1 LFVKLKNIYFVT
13 WTSKEIKLD
22 MLVAVAQSHINSVEI
37 KEIPASHLA
46 VKRVMDIII
55 CLVSLPIALPLILF
69 GCLAMMFTSKGPT
82 IFKQKRVGLLGKPF
96 TMFKIRTMVHSS
108 NGYLDHTVKNDARIT
123 KIGQVLRKTKID
135 ELPQLVNVLVGDM
148 SIIGPRPERL
158 DIVAEYCKKNNYYK
172 HRHSIKPGI
181 TGWAQVNKPMA
192 TPAENLEKLE
202 YDLYYINN
210 HSLKLDV
217 QILARTVGVVKKLES
232 L

>member
-1 LFVKLKNIYFVT
+1 LSLIDLK
-13 WTSKEIKLD
+13 KEIKLD
-22 MLVAVAQSHINSVEI
+22 MLVAVAQSHSNSVEI

-46 VKRVMDIII
+46 VKRVMDILICII
-55 CLVSLPIALPLILF
+55 ALPVALPLILF
-69 GCLAMMFTSKGPT
+69 GCLAIIFTSKGPSV
-82 IFKQKRVGLLGKPF
+82 FKQKRVGLLGKPF
-96 TMFKIRTMVHSS
+96 TMLKIRTMVHSS
-108 NGYLDHTVKNDARIT
+108 NGYLDHTVINDARIT
-123 KIGQVLRKTKID
+123 RVGQVLRKTKID
-135 ELPQLVNVLVGDM
+135 ELPQLWNVLVGDM
-148 SIIGPRPERL
+148 SIIGPRPERI
-158 DIVAEYCKKNNYYK
+158 DIVEEYCKQSNFYQY
-172 HRHSIKPGI
+172 RHSIKPGI